1 MQVGR
6 LERDVRIVGE
16 LRPQPEKR
24 LPSLLGATLPR
35 NAAAR
40 RSSVIAPEY
49 HRVAS
54 AR

>member
-24 LPSLLGATLPR
+24 LPSLLGAPSRATPQR
-35 NAAAR
+35 GGAAL
-40 RSSVIAPEY
+40 S
-49 HRVAS
+49 
-54 AR
+54 